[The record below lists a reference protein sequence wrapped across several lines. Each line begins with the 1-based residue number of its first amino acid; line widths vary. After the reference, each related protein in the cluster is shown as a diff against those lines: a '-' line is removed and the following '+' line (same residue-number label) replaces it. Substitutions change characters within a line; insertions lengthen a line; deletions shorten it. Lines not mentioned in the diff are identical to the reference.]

1 MHLCRIWKTNKINCE
16 NLNLEFELPFISI
29 HTQFELLAPHS
40 ISIVKVSSATLP
52 QGVVGWRQVTTTRRS
67 QVSRLVAIQ
76 GVPSQSYVQ
85 RCFWPAPV
93 QHHHGYE
100 RPFSRMGP
108 SCPMVGVYVRWN
120 CPSLIKSGCGAWWWN
135 WCGGR
140 RMRSTLWQGQS
151 CKAFSV
157 GLPDIKVSP
166 LSWILRHTC
175 EFIWNGLILL
185 VLLVLL
191 VHSFA
196 WNILYLL
203 ITSNT
208 ESRVIA

>member
-1 MHLCRIWKTNKINCE
+1 MKMFMAEQHSWFLPWPLPSPNNHYKPSNFCTLRPVSEWLSVYGRWKPREILTPETEIVFSSIDSRHLLRPFNTLHFNWE
-16 NLNLEFELPFISI
+16 NRLQKFHLPYISI
-29 HTQFELLAPHS
+29 HTLFELLAPHS

-100 RPFSRMGP
+100 RPFSRMGT

-135 WCGGR
+135 WCGG
-140 RMRSTLWQGQS
+140 
-151 CKAFSV
+151 
-157 GLPDIKVSP
+157 
-166 LSWILRHTC
+166 
-175 EFIWNGLILL
+175 
-185 VLLVLL
+185 
-191 VHSFA
+191 
-196 WNILYLL
+196 
-203 ITSNT
+203 
-208 ESRVIA
+208 